1 MHLQVSSNNL
11 SHSKFKFII
20 IKPNLQNKFQN
31 QRERERE
38 ETRRLLFHLF
48 KNPKPNLKRKTTLA

>member
-1 MHLQVSSNNL
+1 MRLQVSSNNL

-20 IKPNLQNKFQN
+20 IKRNLQNKFQN
-31 QRERERE
+31 AEEKREK
-38 ETRRLLFHLF
+38 RRPLFHLF